1 MFNLNASISIVLPV
15 YNEENNL
22 QNLLYEWNVALENA
36 KIIYEFIIVEDGST
50 DNTKEIIS
58 SLEKNY
64 PLVNLSQN
72 KRRGYTQAVL
82 DGITSAKSDYILCTD
97 SDNQIKIDSL
107 ISCLDKLPNENEF
120 LIGYRSPRKDPF
132 VRIVYSKLFKILHDL
147 LFNSKLK
154 DPSCPFVLGKKETFQ
169 KLPLEELRKMK
180 EGFWWGF
187 VGIAILNKIKFQEI
201 IIKHYS
207 RMEGESLYKFSK
219 LFGIIFRNTIGLFR
233 IKYKF

>member
-22 QNLLYEWNVALENA
+22 QNLLYEWNVALEDT

-120 LIGYRSPRKDPF
+120 LIG
-132 VRIVYSKLFKILHDL
+132 
-147 LFNSKLK
+147 
-154 DPSCPFVLGKKETFQ
+154 
-169 KLPLEELRKMK
+169 
-180 EGFWWGF
+180 
-187 VGIAILNKIKFQEI
+187 
-201 IIKHYS
+201 
-207 RMEGESLYKFSK
+207 
-219 LFGIIFRNTIGLFR
+219 
-233 IKYKF
+233 